1 LTRVCGRIDV
11 QTLAEAARGLGPSWL
26 QVLLRIVI
34 PDIRGAIVSAAVL
47 CVALVLGEFPIS
59 SLLNYNTPQVAVN
72 QVGQR
77 DAAVSGAVSL
87 AALAFG
93 FVLLFVVTT
102 LGSRR
107 RGAVLEDTQ
116 VEGGPTS

>member
-1 LTRVCGRIDV
+1 MSGACGVGSSNSLSTRRSV
-11 QTLAEAARGLGPSWL
+11 LRG
-26 QVLLRIVI
+26 
-34 PDIRGAIVSAAVL
+34 AAVL
-47 CVALVLGEFPIS
+47 CVALVLGEFTIS
-59 SLLNYNTPQVAVN
+59 SPLNYNTPQVAVN

-77 DAAVSGAVSL
+77 DAAVSVAVSL

-107 RGAVLEDTQ
+107 RRAVLEDMQ